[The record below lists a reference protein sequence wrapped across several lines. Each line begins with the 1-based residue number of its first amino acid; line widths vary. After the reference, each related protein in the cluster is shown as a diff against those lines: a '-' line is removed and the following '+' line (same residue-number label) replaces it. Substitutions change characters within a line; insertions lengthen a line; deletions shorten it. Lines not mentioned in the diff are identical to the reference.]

1 MPLVKTLPVMSDS
14 HGKSDEIRHAQLPG
28 LVESQSPLI
37 DRGEDALYSPG
48 SIHDYEEV
56 NKPQLTAFH
65 GFALV
70 VGGQIGSGIFASPS
84 AIDNSV
90 PSPGAALVIWAL
102 AGLLAWTGAASLTE
116 LATAIPLN
124 GGLQEYLR
132 YVYGDTI
139 AFLQSWIWIAAVK
152 TTSMAIISLVFSEYC
167 IRAIAPEHSHSDE
180 LQKVLAL
187 VALICMGFMNCIS
200 VKTSSRFKGYFV
212 YVKLCAVGFVIL
224 LGLYVFT
231 ATLAKHDSGA
241 HEDWRTKNWFA
252 TRSTKTKDG
261 IIDWNDV
268 GTWDMLGYYMASI
281 YAGLWAYAGWDGVSS
296 NGFFFQRYLLL
307 VP

>member
-1 MPLVKTLPVMSDS
+1 MGDCHGEEDES
-14 HGKSDEIRHAQLPG
+14 HHASFHNL
-28 LVESQSPLI
+28 LNSQSPLL
-37 DRGEDALYSPG
+37 DPREDSIYSTG
-48 SIHDYEEV
+48 SVHVYDED

-70 VGGQIGSGIFASPS
+70 IGGQIGSGIFASPS
-84 AIDNSV
+84 AIDNTV
-90 PSPGAALVIWAL
+90 PSPGAALIVWAL

-152 TTSMAIISLVFSEYC
+152 TTSMAIISLVFSEYT
-167 IRAIAPEHSHSDE
+167 IRAVGPEHLDLDW
-180 LQKVLAL
+180 LQKFLAL
-187 VALICMGFMNCIS
+187 LALISMGFMNCIS

-212 YVKLCAVGFVIL
+212 YVKLCAVGLVML
-224 LGLYVFT
+224 LGLYVAV
-231 ATLAKHDSGA
+231 ATLANPRSRPHQ
-241 HEDWRTKNWFA
+241 DWRTKSWFA

-261 IIDWNDV
+261 IIDWKDV
-268 GTWDMLGYYMASI
+268 STWDMLGYYMASI
-281 YAGLWAYAGWDGVSS
+281 YAGLWSYAGWDGVSMTK
-296 NGFFFQRYLLL
+296 LL
-307 VP
+307 PGAT